1 MPLSKKLKYKIKK
14 NYSANGTV
22 GTSFSLILFIISDS
36 IKESL
41 LNELPD
47 IIANDKLVTIN
58 PAAKKRVNFEIKPVV
73 DWEDIMLDIPP
84 PRPPNP
90 PSLLWSKTDMTKL
103 IATIIWIVNT
113 IDAIYQLKL
122 YITFY
127 KKIKHIIY
135 MIKLKKM

>member
-58 PAAKKRVNFEIKPVV
+58 PAAKKE
-73 DWEDIMLDIPP
+73 
-84 PRPPNP
+84 
-90 PSLLWSKTDMTKL
+90 L
-103 IATIIWIVNT
+103 I
-113 IDAIYQLKL
+113 LK
-122 YITFY
+122 
-127 KKIKHIIY
+127 
-135 MIKLKKM
+135 

>member
-1 MPLSKKLKYKIKK
+1 MPLYKSLEYIIIK

-41 LNELPD
+41 LYELPD

-58 PAAKKRVNFEIKPVV
+58 PAAKKRVNFEIKLLL
-73 DWEDIMLDIPP
+73 DCEDIILDIPP
-84 PRPPNP
+84 PSPPKP

-103 IATIIWIVNT
+103 IATIIWIVNN
-113 IDAIYQLKL
+113 IDAIYQLK
-122 YITFY
+122 
-127 KKIKHIIY
+127 IIY
-135 MIKLKKM
+135 KLLQKKSNILFIR